1 VEPMSNCSS
10 ASGGAR
16 LAVAATFMQAI
27 ESETLILY
35 HTDLRGEWPETAA
48 RAFARRLAY
57 ARRVAAGADRDSA
70 RASLAG
76 VALALAALTR
86 LLGRAV
92 QPRELAFARGEK
104 PRLVLGAGLDGDGTG
119 PDFSISHSGP
129 WVGCAAVA
137 HGDVGFDL
145 ELGTDALR
153 THWVVREALLK
164 AAGVGLRALGE
175 TRTVVPEGAGECR
188 LRWRGAWWHLERLEL
203 FAGAAACAVSSRP
216 LRGIETHPVA
226 LAELFAA

>member
-1 VEPMSNCSS
+1 
-10 ASGGAR
+10 
-16 LAVAATFMQAI
+16 MQAV
-27 ESETLILY
+27 ERETLILY

-57 ARRVAAGADRDSA
+57 PRRVAAGADRDSA

-76 VALALAALTR
+76 AALALQALTR

-92 QPRELAFARGEK
+92 QPRELTFARGEK
-104 PRLVLGAGLDGDGTG
+104 PRLALDADLDADGAG

-137 HGDVGFDL
+137 HGDVGFDV
-145 ELGTDALR
+145 ELGTDTRR
-153 THWVVREALLK
+153 THWVLREALLK
-164 AAGVGLRALGE
+164 AAGVGLRALAD
-175 TRTVVPEGAGECR
+175 TRTVALDGAGVSR
-188 LRWRGAWWHLERLEL
+188 LRWRGVWWHLERLEL

-216 LRGIETHPVA
+216 LRDVETHAVA
-226 LAELFAA
+226 LEALFAA